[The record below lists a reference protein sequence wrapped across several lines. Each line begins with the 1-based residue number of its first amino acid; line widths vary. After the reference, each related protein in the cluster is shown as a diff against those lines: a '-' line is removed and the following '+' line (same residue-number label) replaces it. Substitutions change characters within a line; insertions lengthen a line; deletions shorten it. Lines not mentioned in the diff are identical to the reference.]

1 MKSGRPISDQSP
13 GPIDP
18 DLTGCQVDLVRQHLP
33 KRPIATPAPVT
44 EKPTIEHFRASRFAA
59 VLAKHA
65 EFLADR
71 TGTVEPPERW
81 ELVQACRFAAEQL
94 RDDATNGRHA

>member
-1 MKSGRPISDQSP
+1 MRGRSISDHSA

-18 DLTGCQVDLVRQHLP
+18 DLTGCQVDLVRRHLP
-33 KRPIATPAPVT
+33 RMIPLDCRPITPVRDNT
-44 EKPTIEHFRASRFAA
+44 RASRFAA

-81 ELVQACRFAAEQL
+81 ELIQACRFAAEQL
-94 RDDATNGRHA
+94 RDGEAGRA